1 MRFQQNRLFS
11 FYFLIATTCF
21 LLSSC
26 REKAALEPPII
37 VKYLALGDS
46 YTIGQGV
53 DTLDRW
59 PNQLSAQLISNG
71 IEVQKTDIIA
81 QTGWRTSNLLNAIG
95 NTPLDDYNLISL
107 LIGVNNQ
114 FWGEPFDIFQSEFD
128 SLLNITID
136 LVGKERLFIVSI
148 PDYGVTPFGSN
159 NSENI
164 AEDIDMY
171 NNYIQERCSSEGLAF
186 INITEISRQLG
197 DSEGA
202 LASDNLHPSGGQY
215 AKWVEELFP
224 IVLNLIAG

>member
-1 MRFQQNRLFS
+1 MRFQQKQLFS
-11 FYFLIATTCF
+11 FYFLVATTCF
-21 LLSSC
+21 LLNSC
-26 REKAALEPPII
+26 REKETPEPPII

-71 IEVQKTDIIA
+71 IDVQKTDIIA
-81 QTGWRTSNLLNAIG
+81 QTGWRTSNLLNALG
-95 NTPLDDYNLISL
+95 NSSLDDYNLISL

-164 AEDIDMY
+164 AEDIDLY
-171 NNYIQERCSSEGLAF
+171 NNYIEERCSLEGLAF

-202 LASDNLHPSGGQY
+202 LASDNLHPSGSQY

-224 IVLNLIAG
+224 IVLNLIEG

>member
-1 MRFQQNRLFS
+1 MRFQQKHLFS

-21 LLSSC
+21 LLNSC
-26 REKAALEPPII
+26 REKEALEPPII
-37 VKYLALGDS
+37 IKYLALGDS

-53 DTLDRW
+53 DSLDRW

-81 QTGWRTSNLLNAIG
+81 QTGWRTSNLLNALG
-95 NTPLDDYNLISL
+95 NSSLDNYNLISL

-136 LVGKERLFIVSI
+136 LVGKERLFIISI

-164 AEDIDMY
+164 AEDIDLY
-171 NNYIQERCSSEGLAF
+171 NNYIEERCSLEGLAF

-202 LASDNLHPSGGQY
+202 LASDNLHPSGSQY

-224 IVLNLIAG
+224 IVLNLIEG

>member
-1 MRFQQNRLFS
+1 MRFQQKHLFS

-21 LLSSC
+21 LLNSC
-26 REKAALEPPII
+26 REKEALEPPII
-37 VKYLALGDS
+37 IKYLALGDS

-71 IEVQKTDIIA
+71 IDVQKTDIIA
-81 QTGWRTSNLLNAIG
+81 QTGWRTSNLLNALG
-95 NTPLDDYNLISL
+95 NSSLDNYNLISL

-136 LVGKERLFIVSI
+136 LVGKERLFIISI

-164 AEDIDMY
+164 AEDIDLY
-171 NNYIQERCSSEGLAF
+171 NNYIEERCSLEGLAF

-202 LASDNLHPSGGQY
+202 LASDNLHPSGSQY

-224 IVLNLIAG
+224 IVLNLIEG

>member
-1 MRFQQNRLFS
+1 MRFQQKQLFS
-11 FYFLIATTCF
+11 FYFLVATTCF
-21 LLSSC
+21 LLNSC
-26 REKAALEPPII
+26 REKETPEPPII

-95 NTPLDDYNLISL
+95 NSSIDDYNLISL

-128 SLLNITID
+128 SLLNITIGF
-136 LVGKERLFIVSI
+136 V
-148 PDYGVTPFGSN
+148 
-159 NSENI
+159 
-164 AEDIDMY
+164 
-171 NNYIQERCSSEGLAF
+171 
-186 INITEISRQLG
+186 
-197 DSEGA
+197 
-202 LASDNLHPSGGQY
+202 
-215 AKWVEELFP
+215 
-224 IVLNLIAG
+224 

>member
-1 MRFQQNRLFS
+1 MRFQQKQLFS

-21 LLSSC
+21 LLNSC
-26 REKAALEPPII
+26 REKETPEPPII

-164 AEDIDMY
+164 AEDIDLY
-171 NNYIQERCSSEGLAF
+171 NNYIEERCSLEGLAF

-202 LASDNLHPSGGQY
+202 LASDNLHPSGSQY

-224 IVLNLIAG
+224 IVLNLIEG

>member
-1 MRFQQNRLFS
+1 MSLN
-11 FYFLIATTCF
+11 
-21 LLSSC
+21 SC
-26 REKAALEPPII
+26 SEKETPEPPII
-37 VKYLALGDS
+37 VRYLALGDS

-53 DTLDRW
+53 DSLDRW

-71 IEVQKTDIIA
+71 IDVQKTDIIA

-95 NTPLDDYNLISL
+95 NNSIEDYNLISL

-136 LVGKERLFIVSI
+136 LVGKNRLFIVSI

-164 AEDIDMY
+164 AEDIDLY
-171 NNYIQERCSSEGLAF
+171 NNYIQERCAYEGVAF
-186 INITEISRQLG
+186 INITEISRLLG

-202 LASDNLHPSGGQY
+202 LASDNLHPSGSQY
-215 AKWVEELFP
+215 AQWVNQILP
-224 IVLNLIAG
+224 IVLDLIND